1 MGKVTI
7 EVNSIWVR
15 IVRSPLYW
23 IVAAL
28 QGVAITFA
36 PLFLYWSGK
45 GFFPPGEK
53 QFMVPLCFAAI
64 FFVGMFYMLLGS
76 EVIRALRKAP
86 RAELLGASHD
96 AAR

>member
-7 EVNSIWVR
+7 EVNSKWVK

-28 QGVAITFA
+28 QGVAVSFA

-45 GFFPPGEK
+45 GFFSPGENR
-53 QFMVPLCFAAI
+53 FVVPLCFATI
-64 FFVGMFYMLLGS
+64 FIVGMFYMLLGS
-76 EVIRALRKAP
+76 GVIRELRKAP
-86 RAELLGASHD
+86 KATL
-96 AAR
+96 

>member
-7 EVNSIWVR
+7 EVNSKWVK

-28 QGVAITFA
+28 QGVAVSFA

-45 GFFPPGEK
+45 GYFPPEENRYL
-53 QFMVPLCFAAI
+53 VPLCFATI
-64 FFVGMFYMLLGS
+64 FFVGVFYMLLGGQ
-76 EVIRALRKAP
+76 VIKELRKAP
-86 RAELLGASHD
+86 KAEL
-96 AAR
+96 